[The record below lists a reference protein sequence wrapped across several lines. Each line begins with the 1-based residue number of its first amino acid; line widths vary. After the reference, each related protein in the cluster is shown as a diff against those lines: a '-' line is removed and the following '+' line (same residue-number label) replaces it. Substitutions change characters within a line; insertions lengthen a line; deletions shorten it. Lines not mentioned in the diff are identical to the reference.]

1 MESVLFKFSVGNFS
15 KHLTIFVC
23 QHEWISSVNRS
34 RNPLQ
39 NEAWYYYGIP
49 TQCDCFIPLSVTF
62 WVCQN
67 GYLHRRLPSSYTVLY
82 GTVISNVNIYVR
94 VIQHEQATTCTYTK
108 YIIAYTIPRQQLWFT
123 ASFLWNTLTNYT
135 KSEYKERC
143 TLSSFLSNR
152 VIDYNTRLYTHS
164 VQVWICPC
172 INKVKW

>member
-67 GYLHRRLPSSYTVLY
+67 GYLHRRLPSSYTLPRY
-82 GTVISNVNIYVR
+82 CNFQCKHLHTSNPSWAGNYMYMYKIHNYVHHP
-94 VIQHEQATTCTYTK
+94 IGNNCGLQQA
-108 YIIAYTIPRQQLWFT
+108 
-123 ASFLWNTLTNYT
+123 FLRNTLTNYT

-172 INKVKW
+172 INKVK